1 MPCQATHRL
10 SAKIM
15 IRYIVQRVLSL
26 FPVLLGVTMLVFLV
40 MQLAPGDPA
49 QIMLG
54 PKATETSLA
63 QLRHELGLDQPLYV
77 QYGRWLTRV
86 VQGDWGR
93 SIQLKREVLP
103 FITGRFKN
111 TAYLMILAVLI
122 ACSVGIP
129 VGILSAVRQYKPD
142 DRISMVL
149 VLMGFSM
156 PIFWL
161 GIILQIV
168 FGLKLGILPVSGMQ
182 SPGQT
187 GTLDMLKHLI
197 LPSLALATG
206 ATAIIAR
213 MTRSSMLEII
223 RQDYIRTARAK
234 GLRERV
240 TISNHAVKNAL
251 IPVVTVV
258 GLQVGYLLGGDI
270 LIETVFSY
278 PGIGL
283 AMVNGILARDFP
295 LVQGAI
301 LLVASAYVL
310 VNLVVDITY
319 AYLDPRIRYEQ

>member
-1 MPCQATHRL
+1 MT
-10 SAKIM
+10 
-15 IRYIVQRVLSL
+15 RYVAQRVLSL
-26 FPVLLGVTMLVFLV
+26 FPVLLGVTLLVFLV

-54 PKATETSLA
+54 PKATATSLA
-63 QLRHELGLDQPLYV
+63 QLRHELGLDQPLHV
-77 QYGRWLTRV
+77 QYVRWLGRV
-86 VQGDWGR
+86 LQGDWGR

-103 FITGRFKN
+103 FVLDRFRN
-111 TAYLMILAVLI
+111 SAYLMLLAVLL

-129 VGILSAVRQYKPD
+129 VGVLSAVRQYKLD
-142 DRISMVL
+142 DRVAMIL
-149 VLMGFSM
+149 VLMGFST

-161 GIILQIV
+161 GIIMQII

-187 GTLDMLKHLI
+187 GTLDLIIHLI
-197 LPSLALATG
+197 LPGVTLATG

-234 GLRERV
+234 GLDERL
-240 TISNHAVKNAL
+240 TISRHALKNAL

-270 LIETVFSY
+270 LIEIVFSY

-301 LLVASAYVL
+301 LIVASSYVL
-310 VNLVVDITY
+310 VNLAVDIAY
-319 AYLDPRIRYEQ
+319 AYLDPRIRYEH

>member
-1 MPCQATHRL
+1 MT
-10 SAKIM
+10 
-15 IRYIVQRVLSL
+15 RYIAQRVLSL
-26 FPVLLGVTMLVFLV
+26 IPVLFGVTLLVFLV

-54 PKATETSLA
+54 PKATETSLT
-63 QLRHELGLDQPLYV
+63 QLRHELGLDQPLHV
-77 QYGRWLTRV
+77 QYLRWLGRV
-86 VQGDWGR
+86 LRGDWGR

-103 FITGRFKN
+103 FTLNRFQN
-111 TAYLMILAVLI
+111 SVYLMVLAILL

-129 VGILSAVRQYKPD
+129 TGVISAVRQYTLS
-142 DRISMVL
+142 DRGAMIF

-161 GIILQIV
+161 GILMQIL

-187 GTLDMLKHLI
+187 GLLDLLKHLV
-197 LPSLALATG
+197 LPAIALATG

-213 MTRSSMLEII
+213 MTRSSMLEVI

-234 GLRERV
+234 GLNERT
-240 TISNHAVKNAL
+240 TINRHALKNAL

-270 LIETVFSY
+270 FIEIVFSY

-301 LLVASAYVL
+301 LVVASSYVL
-310 VNLVVDITY
+310 INLAVDLTY
-319 AYLDPRIRYEQ
+319 AYLDPRIRYEH

>member
-1 MPCQATHRL
+1 MT
-10 SAKIM
+10 
-15 IRYIVQRVLSL
+15 RYVVQRVLSL
-26 FPVLLGVTMLVFLV
+26 FPVLLGVTLLVFLV

-49 QIMLG
+49 QVMLG

-77 QYGRWLTRV
+77 QYGRWLSRV

-111 TAYLMILAVLI
+111 TAYLMVLAVLI
-122 ACSVGIP
+122 ACSAGVP
-129 VGILSAVRQYKPD
+129 AGILSAVRQYKLD
-142 DRISMVL
+142 DRIVMVL

-161 GIILQIV
+161 GIILQLV

-187 GTLDMLKHLI
+187 GTLDMIRHLI

-213 MTRSSMLEII
+213 MTRSSMLEVI
-223 RQDYIRTARAK
+223 RQDYVRTARAK
-234 GLRERV
+234 GLNERL
-240 TISNHAVKNAL
+240 TIGRHAVKNAL

-301 LLVASAYVL
+301 LMVASSYVL
-310 VNLVVDITY
+310 VNLAVDIIY

>member
-1 MPCQATHRL
+1 MT
-10 SAKIM
+10 
-15 IRYIVQRVLSL
+15 RYIAQRVLSL
-26 FPVLLGVTMLVFLV
+26 IPVLFGVTLLVFLV

-54 PKATETSLA
+54 PKATQTSLT
-63 QLRHELGLDQPLYV
+63 QLRHELGLDQPLHV
-77 QYGRWLTRV
+77 QYLRWLGRV
-86 VQGDWGR
+86 LRGDWGR

-103 FITGRFKN
+103 FTLNRFQN
-111 TAYLMILAVLI
+111 SVYLMILAILL

-129 VGILSAVRQYKPD
+129 TGVISAVRQYSLS
-142 DRISMVL
+142 DRGAMIF

-161 GIILQIV
+161 GILMQII

-187 GTLDMLKHLI
+187 GVLDLLKHLI
-197 LPSLALATG
+197 LPAIALATG

-213 MTRSSMLEII
+213 MTRSSMLEVI

-234 GLRERV
+234 GLNERL
-240 TISNHAVKNAL
+240 TINRHALKNAL

-270 LIETVFSY
+270 FIEIVFSY

-301 LLVASAYVL
+301 LLVASSYVL
-310 VNLVVDITY
+310 INLAVDLTY
-319 AYLDPRIRYEQ
+319 AYLDPRIRYEH

>member
-1 MPCQATHRL
+1 MT
-10 SAKIM
+10 
-15 IRYIVQRVLSL
+15 RYVAQRILSL
-26 FPVLLGVTMLVFLV
+26 FPVLLGVTLLVFLV

-77 QYGRWLTRV
+77 QYGRWLARV

-103 FITGRFKN
+103 YILGRFEN
-111 TAYLMILAVLI
+111 TAYLMILAVLV
-122 ACSVGIP
+122 ACAVGIP

-142 DRISMVL
+142 DRIAMVL

-197 LPSLALATG
+197 LPALALATG

-213 MTRSSMLEII
+213 MTRSSMLEIV

-234 GLRERV
+234 GLRERL
-240 TISNHAVKNAL
+240 TIGRHAVKNAL

-258 GLQVGYLLGGDI
+258 GLQIGYLLGGDI

-283 AMVNGILARDFP
+283 AMVNGILARDFT

-310 VNLVVDITY
+310 VNLGVDITY
-319 AYLDPRIRYEQ
+319 AYLDPRIRYEH

>member
-1 MPCQATHRL
+1 M
-10 SAKIM
+10 
-15 IRYIVQRVLSL
+15 SL
-26 FPVLLGVTMLVFLV
+26 APVLIGVTLLVFLV

-77 QYGRWLTRV
+77 QYGRWLGRV

-103 FITGRFKN
+103 FIVERFRN
-111 TAYLMILAVLI
+111 SAYLMLLAVLL

-129 VGILSAVRQYKPD
+129 AGVVSAIRQYSAG
-142 DRISMVL
+142 DRIAMIL
-149 VLMGFSM
+149 VLMGFST

-161 GIILQIV
+161 GIILQII
-168 FGLKLGILPVSGMQ
+168 FGLKLGLLPVSGMQ
-182 SPGQT
+182 SPGET
-187 GTLDMLKHLI
+187 GFGDMALHLI
-197 LPSLALATG
+197 LPAVALATG

-213 MTRSSMLEII
+213 MTRSSMLEVI

-234 GLRERV
+234 GLTERV
-240 TISNHAVKNAL
+240 TTGRHALKNAL
-251 IPVVTVV
+251 IPVVTIV

-270 LIETVFSY
+270 LIEIVFSY

-301 LLVASAYVL
+301 LMVASSYVL
-310 VNLVVDITY
+310 VNLAVDILY
-319 AYLDPRIRYEQ
+319 AYLDPRIHYE

>member
-1 MPCQATHRL
+1 MT
-10 SAKIM
+10 
-15 IRYIVQRVLSL
+15 RYVAQRVLSL
-26 FPVLLGVTMLVFLV
+26 LPVLLGVTLLVFLV

-63 QLRHELGLDQPLYV
+63 QLRHELGLDQPLHV
-77 QYGRWLTRV
+77 QYARWLSRV
-86 VQGDWGR
+86 LQGDWGR

-103 FITGRFKN
+103 FILDRFQN
-111 TAYLMILAVLI
+111 SAYLMILAVLL
-122 ACSVGIP
+122 ASSAGIP
-129 VGILSAVRQYKPD
+129 AGILSAIRQYQLD
-142 DRISMVL
+142 DRIAMVL
-149 VLMGFSM
+149 VLMGFST

-187 GTLDMLKHLI
+187 GTADLIKHLI
-197 LPSLALATG
+197 LPAVALATG

-213 MTRSSMLEII
+213 MTRSSMLEVI

-234 GLRERV
+234 GLDERL
-240 TISNHAVKNAL
+240 TISRHALKNAL

-270 LIETVFSY
+270 LIEMVFSY

-301 LLVASAYVL
+301 LLVASSYVF
-310 VNLVVDITY
+310 VNLAVDITY
-319 AYLDPRIRYEQ
+319 AYLDPRIRYEH